1 MTSSRKN
8 RAAVRRRP
16 VVDSNE
22 PASTEGRIRRF
33 LTGETT
39 GQDALEALYG
49 HVLDEP
55 VPQRLADLL
64 RK

>member
-1 MTSSRKN
+1 MTSSRMT
-8 RAAVRRRP
+8 RAAARRGRN
-16 VVDSNE
+16 VDPTE
-22 PASTEGRIRRF
+22 HPSTELPIRRF

-39 GQDALEALYG
+39 GRDVLEALYD

-55 VPQRLADLL
+55 VPQRLTDLL